1 MFYLLLG
8 TIIVSIQKRKPCM
21 NMLTMNDNLTFAII
35 MIKIGINNNAHDSSH
50 ADSAARPILLISDF
64 MHN

>member
-1 MFYLLLG
+1 
-8 TIIVSIQKRKPCM
+8 M

-35 MIKIGINNNAHDSSH
+35 IIKIGINNNAHDSSH
-50 ADSAARPILLISDF
+50 TDSAARPILLISDF